1 MAELFGV
8 HNLLFGYRIRALCTS
23 IAGIS
28 QGHGIIGLRMARL
41 AEGESEVCTNGQ
53 ERLGRGSMTGNLYV
67 FIMYSLFFTVDIFH
81 HAGWH

>member
-1 MAELFGV
+1 
-8 HNLLFGYRIRALCTS
+8 
-23 IAGIS
+23 
-28 QGHGIIGLRMARL
+28 MARL